1 MEFILVVCAIV
12 FVALIVWRMRTKARA
27 KSRAT
32 KDAALERAW
41 RIVLEDPNYP
51 HRRRYEE
58 RKRDDEARARKEEG
72 L

>member
-1 MEFILVVCAIV
+1 L
-12 FVALIVWRMRTKARA
+12 
-27 KSRAT
+27 
-32 KDAALERAW
+32 DRAW